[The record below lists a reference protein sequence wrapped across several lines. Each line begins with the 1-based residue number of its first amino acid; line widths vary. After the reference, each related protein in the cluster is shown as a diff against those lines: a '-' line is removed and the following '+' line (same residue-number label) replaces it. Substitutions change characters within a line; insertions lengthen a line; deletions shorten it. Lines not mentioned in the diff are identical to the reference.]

1 MTSLVVVGLLFGL
14 LFLLSFLT
22 KRRFGVLGLAL
33 AAGSLLG
40 AHWTGTLTPF
50 LEQQG
55 VTLVVPPLST
65 VVNAALV
72 LAPPLILLAGG
83 PTYNKMFWRIVGSLG
98 FAALAVTFLLD
109 SIGGALQLD
118 GTGLVMY
125 KVWRSYDSLI
135 IVLGLVAALVD
146 IIFTRKNKSKK
157 DKK

>member
-1 MTSLVVVGLLFGL
+1 
-14 LFLLSFLT
+14 
-22 KRRFGVLGLAL
+22 
-33 AAGSLLG
+33 
-40 AHWTGTLTPF
+40 
-50 LEQQG
+50 
-55 VTLVVPPLST
+55 
-65 VVNAALV
+65 LV